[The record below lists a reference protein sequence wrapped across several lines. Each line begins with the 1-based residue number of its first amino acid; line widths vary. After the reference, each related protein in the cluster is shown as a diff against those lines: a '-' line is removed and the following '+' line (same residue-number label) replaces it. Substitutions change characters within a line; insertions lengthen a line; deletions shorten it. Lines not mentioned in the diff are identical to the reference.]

1 MQNTVAHS
9 GLYVCCVGI
18 IGQYEC
24 LLEFGIREFAAQI
37 TPLALVV
44 LAATFLLLALVV
56 FALFFST
63 ETERRLKAEIE
74 MYQRE
79 MPELE
84 RKERLLSDVIEGL
97 KARDNR
103 IYEEIFHMSA
113 PDVDR
118 LSSMDFLEGLDS
130 IPDNNIVRYTEG
142 KVAVLERSA
151 GRVEENFRRVMD
163 AIQNPEFVMPPMTNP
178 LDDYTFAQTGASVGS
193 KINPFYKV
201 PMQHNGLDML
211 AHSGEPVRAAAEGI
225 VSEVI
230 KSRKG
235 LGNVVVI
242 DHGDGYLTR
251 YAHLADIEVS
261 RGRKVKRGTCIGY
274 VGVSGTSFAPHL
286 HYEVLRDTVVLDPI
300 NHLFA
305 SVTPEEYMNMMVMS
319 VSTGQSLD

>member
-1 MQNTVAHS
+1 
-9 GLYVCCVGI
+9 
-18 IGQYEC
+18 
-24 LLEFGIREFAAQI
+24 
-37 TPLALVV
+37 
-44 LAATFLLLALVV
+44 
-56 FALFFST
+56 
-63 ETERRLKAEIE
+63 
-74 MYQRE
+74 
-79 MPELE
+79 
-84 RKERLLSDVIEGL
+84 L

-103 IYEEIFHMSA
+103 IYEEIFHMAA
-113 PDVDR
+113 PDMDR
-118 LSSMDFLEGLDS
+118 MSSIDFLEGLDS
-130 IPDNNIVRYTEG
+130 IPDDNIVKYTAG
-142 KVAVLERSA
+142 KVSVLERSA
-151 GRVEENFRRVMD
+151 SNVEDNFRKIMARVQD
-163 AIQNPEFVMPPMTNP
+163 PDFVMPPMTNP

-211 AHSGEPVRAAAEGI
+211 AHSGEPVKAAAGG
-225 VSEVI
+225 VVTEVI

-235 LGNVVVI
+235 LGNQVVI
-242 DHGDGYLTR
+242 DHGDGYFTR

-261 RGRKVKRGTCIGY
+261 KGRRVKRGTCIGY

>member
-1 MQNTVAHS
+1 MMGGEYTYDKDKVGFRKVKTSVWKWVRRGVTFVVATMS
-9 GLYVCCVGI
+9 MAVLY
-18 IGQYEC
+18 Y
-24 LLEFGIREFAAQI
+24 
-37 TPLALVV
+37 
-44 LAATFLLLALVV
+44 VV

-63 ETERRLKAEIE
+63 DTERRLKAEIE
-74 MYQRE
+74 MYERE

-84 RKERLLSDVIEGL
+84 RKERLLSDVVEGL

-118 LSSMDFLEGLDS
+118 LSSIDFLAGLDS
-130 IPDNNIVRYTEG
+130 IPDDNIVRYTEG
-142 KVAVLERSA
+142 KVAALERSA
-151 GRVEENFRRVMD
+151 GNVEENFRKVMA
-163 AIQNPEFVMPPMTNP
+163 AIQDPDFVMPPMTNP

-211 AHSGEPVRAAAEGI
+211 AHSGEPVKAAADGV

-242 DHGDGYLTR
+242 DHGDGYFTR

-261 RGRKVKRGTCIGY
+261 KGRKVKRGTCIGY

>member
-1 MQNTVAHS
+1 MAGEYTFDKDKVGFRKKKTSVWKRLRRGVLFLVATLSMTV
-9 GLYVCCVGI
+9 LY
-18 IGQYEC
+18 Y
-24 LLEFGIREFAAQI
+24 
-37 TPLALVV
+37 
-44 LAATFLLLALVV
+44 VV
-56 FALFFST
+56 FALIFST
-63 ETERRLKAEIE
+63 ETERRLKAEID
-74 MYQRE
+74 MYERE
-79 MPELE
+79 MPDLE
-84 RKERLLSDVIEGL
+84 RKERLLSDVVEGL
-97 KARDNR
+97 KAMDNR
-103 IYEEIFHMSA
+103 IYEEIFHMAA
-113 PDVDR
+113 PDMDR
-118 LSSMDFLEGLDS
+118 MSSIDFLEGLDS
-130 IPDNNIVRYTEG
+130 IPDDNIVKYTAG
-142 KVAVLERSA
+142 KVSVLERSA
-151 GRVEENFRRVMD
+151 SNVEDNFRKIMARVQD
-163 AIQNPEFVMPPMTNP
+163 PDFVMPPMTNP

-211 AHSGEPVRAAAEGI
+211 AHSGEPVKAAADG
-225 VSEVI
+225 VVTEVI

-242 DHGDGYLTR
+242 DHGDGYFTR

-261 RGRKVKRGTCIGY
+261 KGRKVKRGTCIGY